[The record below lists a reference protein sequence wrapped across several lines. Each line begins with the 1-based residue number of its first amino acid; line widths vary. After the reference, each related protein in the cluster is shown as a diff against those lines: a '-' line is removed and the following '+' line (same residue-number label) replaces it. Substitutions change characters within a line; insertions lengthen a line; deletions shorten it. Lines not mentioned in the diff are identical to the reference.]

1 MTYGEFQ
8 EWWEKNAKVELQ
20 HFDAMPV
27 LAIVD
32 AIRAGRLG
40 EFYQIW
46 RSLAQRARPDEAND
60 LLLSFL
66 SSQAEY
72 LHRNHCAAALIQINH
87 LTEWQPE
94 ELSASSVHPVAKNLE
109 KVRER
114 LGGV

>member
-8 EWWEKNAKVELQ
+8 EWWEKEAKAEAQ
-20 HFDAMPV
+20 RFDAMPV
-27 LAIVD
+27 SVIVNE
-32 AIRAGRLG
+32 IRAGRLG

-46 RSLAQRARPDEAND
+46 RSLAQRARPDEVND

-72 LHRNHCAAALIQINH
+72 LHRYHCAAALIQINH
-87 LTEWQPE
+87 FTEWQPE
-94 ELSASSVHPVAKNLE
+94 DLSASPTYPVAQNLE